1 MLGRW
6 PPALISSRLDP
17 DGKFPGTELLDP
29 PGPLV
34 KHYAMPI
41 DQNDLLERFL
51 RYVQIDTRSDDQ
63 SSTTPSTPGQWNLL
77 RLLERELRE
86 LGLSDV
92 AITEHGYV
100 LATLPATNPAQIPVI
115 AWFAHVDT
123 ATNLPG
129 AAKPIVHRAYDGRP
143 IILPDDPTQ
152 GISVETTPHLRE
164 AIGHDVITAS
174 GTTLLGSDDKSGVA
188 VIMGAVRHLLLHP
201 GIPHG
206 PIRVC
211 FNPDEEIGRGVHKL
225 DLAQV
230 GAICAYTLDGSSPGE
245 IEFETFSADSATLE
259 IHGVASHPGT
269 AKDVMV
275 NAVRIAGRFLAA
287 LPAAQSPE
295 RTAGRA
301 GFIHPVECTGTPE
314 RAKVRMILRDFEREG
329 LAAHHATLE
338 TIVATLRAAEPRA
351 RFELTFTEQY
361 RNMRYWLEKD
371 MRPVEFAREA
381 LTRAGLTP
389 RSSPI
394 RGGTDG
400 SALTQRGLPAPNV
413 FCGMHEIHSPR
424 EWVSLQDMG
433 KAVAT
438 LVHLAQVWSESSS
451 RP

>member
-1 MLGRW
+1 MTTDT
-6 PPALISSRLDP
+6 A
-17 DGKFPGTELLDP
+17 
-29 PGPLV
+29 
-34 KHYAMPI
+34 
-41 DQNDLLERFL
+41 DLLERFL
-51 RYVQIDTRSDDQ
+51 RYVQIDTRSDDK
-63 SSTTPSTPGQWNLL
+63 SPSTPSTPVQWDLL
-77 RLLERELRE
+77 KLLQAELSA
-86 LGLSDV
+86 LGLADV
-92 AITEHGYV
+92 VITEHGYV
-100 LATLPATNPAQIPVI
+100 LATLPATSAKKTPTI

-129 AAKPIVHRAYDGRP
+129 KAKPIVHRAYDGRP

-152 GISVETTPHLRE
+152 KLTVETTPFLR
-164 AIGHDVITAS
+164 AALGHDIITAS

-188 VIMGAVRHLLLHP
+188 VIMSAVRHLLRHP
-201 GIPHG
+201 EIPHG

-245 IEFETFSADSATLE
+245 IEFETFSADSAMLE
-259 IHGVASHPGT
+259 IHGVSSHPGT

-275 NAVRIAGRFLAA
+275 NAVRIAGQFLAA
-287 LPAAQSPE
+287 LPVAQSPE
-295 RTAGRA
+295 RTAGRD
-301 GFIHPVECTGTPE
+301 GFIHPVECTGSGE

-329 LAAHHATLE
+329 LAAHRATLE
-338 TIVATLRAAEPRA
+338 AIVARLREAEPKA

-381 LTRAGLTP
+381 ITRAGLTP

-400 SALTQRGLPAPNV
+400 SVLTQRGLPAPNI
-413 FCGMHEIHSPR
+413 FCGMHEIHSQR
-424 EWVSLQDMG
+424 EWVSLQDMAQ
-433 KAVAT
+433 AVET
-438 LVHLAQVWSESSS
+438 LVHLAQVWDERS
-451 RP
+451 P